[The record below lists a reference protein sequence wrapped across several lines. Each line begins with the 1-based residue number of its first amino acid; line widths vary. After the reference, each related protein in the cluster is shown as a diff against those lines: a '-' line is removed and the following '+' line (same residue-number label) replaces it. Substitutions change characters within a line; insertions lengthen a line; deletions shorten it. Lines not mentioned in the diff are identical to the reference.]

1 MINSTELRGV
11 DVKVTVIG
19 ALPSVAGASDYH
31 EALLKWGLCCDVEA
45 EALTCCHL
53 PSSFRC
59 GLPYSSASFYTS
71 IPPLFYLHLPWL
83 HEGLSLALCS
93 VSALPAYLLFPQ
105 APVPSQL
112 GGKAGGVHL
121 SFNL

>member
-71 IPPLFYLHLPWL
+71 IPPIIL
-83 HEGLSLALCS
+83 LALALASRGLELGS
-93 VSALPAYLLFPQ
+93 VFRECPTCLSAISAGASAQPARRK
-105 APVPSQL
+105 
-112 GGKAGGVHL
+112 GGGGS
-121 SFNL
+121 SFI